1 MGTGESSASPSWV
14 VEDGAGNGI
23 TGGAENKKIT
33 AADSETKSRTASAG
47 PGLDDDASAVGD
59 GAGCSPDGENDD
71 NVDGGSLESA
81 IDLDS
86 VEGAFARHLAIRGWR
101 FGFCRDAPR
110 VVRLDAPKVVFRDAF
125 QGGLPVWSQVA
136 SRGGSCACRWRLELY
151 GRTAAQRLIS

>member
-86 VEGAFARHLAIRGWR
+86 VEGALGE
-101 FGFCRDAPR
+101 
-110 VVRLDAPKVVFRDAF
+110 VRLDD
-125 QGGLPVWSQVA
+125 G
-136 SRGGSCACRWRLELY
+136 
-151 GRTAAQRLIS
+151 